1 MSQKQ
6 ITALIIIF
14 LYMIATI
21 AIGLIVSKMK
31 SKKKA
36 SQSNEDFL
44 MAGKSL
50 GPLTLAGTL
59 FAANT
64 GGASTTG
71 IATNVFQYGLSAS
84 WYVIAGGIGFI
95 LVSFIAPYFRRA
107 AASTVPQII
116 GKRYGKPSHMVT
128 AFTSIAALFMATG
141 AQIIATWRVR
151 LRRGIAQGA
160 VRRPDLRTRG
170 SGLYAGKGRRG
181 CVQGCPYPCGR
192 GGIRC
197 RCRARGPDGG
207 CPLMPSATSE
217 SERHSNQ

>member
-95 LVSFIAPYFRRA
+95 LVSFILLILDGRLLPRFLK
-107 AASTVPQII
+107 SL
-116 GKRYGKPSHMVT
+116 GNVT
-128 AFTSIAALFMATG
+128 EN
-141 AQIIATWRVR
+141 R
-151 LRRGIAQGA
+151 LIW
-160 VRRPDLRTRG
+160 
-170 SGLYAGKGRRG
+170 
-181 CVQGCPYPCGR
+181 
-192 GGIRC
+192 
-197 RCRARGPDGG
+197 
-207 CPLMPSATSE
+207 
-217 SERHSNQ
+217 

>member
-64 GGASTTG
+64 GGAST

-141 AQIIATWRVR
+141 AQIIATASIINVVT
-151 LRRGIAQGA
+151 GIHHYWY
-160 VRRPDLRTRG
+160 G
-170 SGLYAGKGRRG
+170 SCYVYYGRKS
-181 CVQGCPYPCGR
+181 CCGR
-192 GGIRC
+192 FFGTIR
-197 RCRARGPDGG
+197 
-207 CPLMPSATSE
+207 
-217 SERHSNQ
+217 

>member
-141 AQIIATWRVR
+141 AQIIATASIINVVTGISFKQPLSLQPLLLSLYNGWRFC
-151 LRRGIAQGA
+151 LCCSGKYDACSIHHYWY
-160 VRRPDLRTRG
+160 G
-170 SGLYAGKGRRG
+170 SCYVYYGRKS
-181 CVQGCPYPCGR
+181 CCGR
-192 GGIRC
+192 FFGTIR
-197 RCRARGPDGG
+197 
-207 CPLMPSATSE
+207 
-217 SERHSNQ
+217 